1 MSSME
6 VNKAVAA
13 VLMAGIAFVG
23 SGLVSDALVKPAP
36 LKQTAI
42 RIDLPDKAGAAAVA
56 KQEPEQPINILLA
69 SADAGRGEAGVK
81 ALGCVACHNFNEGG
95 KAGVGPNLYGVVGGP
110 HGHMEG
116 YAYSAAL
123 KGKEGPWTF
132 EAMNAWLI
140 KPSAYAPGTK
150 MSYAGISDQ
159 KKRADVIAYLRS
171 LSHDPLPLPA
181 APAKAAGAAPA
192 APQQVAAAAAP
203 TQAGQPAGT
212 APGTPPQQ
220 VAANA
225 PPAQLP
231 VAGAEAPAAAA
242 PPAPPADVLAAAVAE
257 NDSTKLLTYASADA
271 GKAATAKL
279 GCVACH
285 NFQQGGRNGVGP
297 NLYGVVGAEIG
308 THIPNYAY
316 SAALKAKGGK
326 WDYAEMDKWLLKPSA
341 YAPGTK
347 MSYAG
352 IADPKVRADVIS
364 YLRSLSQEPLPLP
377 N

>member
-13 VLMAGIAFVG
+13 VLIAGIAFVG
-23 SGLVSDALVKPAP
+23 SGLVSNALVKPAP

-42 RIDLPDKAGAAAVA
+42 RIDIPEKAGAAVAA
-56 KQEPEQPINILLA
+56 KQEPDQPINILLA

-110 HGHMEG
+110 HAHMEG
-116 YAYSAAL
+116 YAYSTAL
-123 KGKEGPWTF
+123 KAKEGPWTL
-132 EAMNAWLI
+132 EAMNTWLI

-171 LSHDPLPLPA
+171 LSHDPVPLPA
-181 APAKAAGAAPA
+181 APAKAADAAPA
-192 APQQVAAAAAP
+192 APQKVAA
-203 TQAGQPAGT
+203 QAGQPAGT
-212 APGTPPQQ
+212 TPGTPPQQ
-220 VAANA
+220 VAANV
-225 PPAQLP
+225 PPAQP
-231 VAGAEAPAAAA
+231 ATTEAGTPTAAA

-308 THIPNYAY
+308 THVSTYAY
-316 SAALKAKGGK
+316 SAALKGKGGK
-326 WDYAEMDKWLLKPSA
+326 WDYAELDKWLLKPST

-352 IADPKVRADVIS
+352 VADPKVRADVIS
-364 YLRSLSQEPLPLP
+364 YLRSLSEQPLPLP